1 MEPANHVFISYAHAD
16 PAEYVDEVQRQL
28 RISLK
33 NLAGFDVWTDDRI
46 EVTEGWDRE
55 IRQALDRSAC
65 VILLISSRFLDS
77 EYIYEQELP
86 VLLCRAKDEALG
98 LIPVF
103 VSRVPKRA
111 LNVEFPCEGRTDH
124 FDLAS
129 AQGVNGPDKPL
140 DGMSEPQRTELLAK
154 LAERVAEWL
163 ERRAPPS
170 SVPAPEIRRPSA
182 APPIAPSDGRPGLT
196 VELHRWRGKIRR
208 RYYIDDGA
216 RPIDIDIPE
225 TNAEHELTLWEPCL
239 SFESEALFGL
249 LFGEEPAAWSR
260 VLAAAAGQEARGE
273 VAPSRYRLRLRL
285 LTEGNDLVKLPWAS
299 LSYQG
304 TPLRQSGWTLEL
316 SQQPYP
322 DQCPQF
328 PNHSFS
334 MPGPVLLVFSRGLY
348 RKGHLDDLHGLF
360 NHLWPKRRAVF
371 EAADLDQLAL
381 DLRERSPRL
390 LYYFGS
396 GRWDRSTRTYLLE
409 MPTRGGG
416 RTELGLAE
424 LAEYF
429 GARAPQICFFNLVD
443 EEGCNAI
450 SDAAV
455 LLDHSKAVVL
465 SCSSTHDLAQAGE
478 VGYRWLEHLLVH
490 RSDPVIA
497 FHHSGAR
504 CGGCWTAYQEWRTE
518 SSGSFDDDLV
528 EYFLDRHEQSEHLL
542 GAFGELVNRESPL
555 RVQFRLAIGACGNR
569 VFDFGRQ
576 AELYLAENAF
586 AGTYT
591 YARGP
596 IRVFGET
603 NSAADVETAFRRA
616 LGLAP
621 RADLFEA
628 LRTRASAV
636 GGEML
641 VPLLC
646 WRLERDDEPS
656 VEATKAVAQAVLEW
670 SWEHL
675 AIGCPENLRII
686 SLLLIETPSH
696 EEAEAVQGSLRAHE
710 RGLRDRGGSRASFK
724 YRAMSFLSAVDEDHL
739 RDYFGSPTCWCWDH
753 LREEYPG
760 LMLNGRSE
768 MPFDEAVRL
777 VKRAKAMGWGKM
789 AEELRR
795 GRDNL

>member
-1 MEPANHVFISYAHAD
+1 MEPANHVFISYAHGD

-33 NLAGFDVWTDDRI
+33 NLAGFEVWTDDRI
-46 EVTEGWDRE
+46 GIAEDWDRE
-55 IRQALDRSAC
+55 IRQALDCSAC
-65 VILLISSRFLDS
+65 AILLISSRFLDS
-77 EYIYEQELP
+77 EYIYEKELP

-98 LIPVF
+98 LIPLF
-103 VSRVPKRA
+103 VSRVPKRS
-111 LNVEFPCEGRTDH
+111 LSVEFPYHGGTEH

-140 DGMSEPQRTELLAK
+140 DGVSGSERMALLAS
-154 LAERVAEWL
+154 LADRVAKWL
-163 ERRAPPS
+163 EQRAPPS
-170 SVPAPEIRRPSA
+170 TGPAADIRRPSA
-182 APPIAPSDGRPGLT
+182 PPPVAPSDHRPELT
-196 VELHRWRGKIRR
+196 VELQRWQGQLRR
-208 RYYIDDGA
+208 RFYFNGGV
-216 RPIDIDIPE
+216 RPIELDTPE
-225 TNAEHELTLWEPCL
+225 TDAEHELKLWEPCL
-239 SFESEALFGL
+239 SFESEALSGL
-249 LFGEEPAAWSR
+249 LLGEDPSAWTD
-260 VLAAAAGQEARGE
+260 LLTAAAGQEARDG
-273 VAPSRYRLRLRL
+273 VALTRYPFRVRL
-285 LTEGNDLVKLPWAS
+285 LAEGSDLVKLPWAS

-316 SQQPYP
+316 SPQPYP

-334 MPGPVLLVFSRGLY
+334 MPGPVLLVFSRDIY

-371 EAADLDQLAL
+371 EATDLDQLAL

-390 LYYFGS
+390 LYYYGS

-409 MPTRGGG
+409 MPAPGGG
-416 RTELGLAE
+416 RTELGIAE
-424 LAEYF
+424 LAQHF
-429 GARAPQICFFNLVD
+429 GARAPQVCFFNLVD
-443 EEGCNAI
+443 EEGCNAMT
-450 SDAAV
+450 DAAA

-465 SCSSTHDLAQAGE
+465 SCTSTHELGQAAE
-478 VGYRWLEHLLVH
+478 IGYRWLEHLLVH

-497 FHHSGAR
+497 FHHSGTR

-518 SSGSFDDDLV
+518 SGGSLDDDLV

-542 GAFGELVNRESPL
+542 GAFGELVNRESPM
-555 RVQFRLAIGACGNR
+555 RVQFRLAIGGRGNR
-569 VFDFGRQ
+569 VLDFARQ

-596 IRVFGET
+596 VRVFGET
-603 NSAADVETAFRRA
+603 TSTAAVETAFRRA
-616 LGLAP
+616 LQLAP

-628 LRTRASAV
+628 LRTKAPAF
-636 GGEML
+636 GGEIL
-641 VPLLC
+641 VPLLV
-646 WRLERDDEPS
+646 WRLEGDDEPS
-656 VEATKAVAQAVLEW
+656 IEAMKAVAQAVLEW

-675 AIGCPENLRII
+675 AIGCPEDLRVV
-686 SLLLIETPSH
+686 SLLLMETPSH
-696 EEAEAVQGSLRAHE
+696 EEAETVQSSLRAHE
-710 RGLRDRGGSRASFK
+710 RGLRDRGGTRASFK
-724 YRAMSFLSAVDEDHL
+724 YRAMSPLSAVDEDHL
-739 RDYFGSPTCWCWDH
+739 RDYFESPICWCWDH
-753 LREEYPG
+753 LREEYPA

-789 AEELRR
+789 AEKLRR
-795 GRDNL
+795 TREKP